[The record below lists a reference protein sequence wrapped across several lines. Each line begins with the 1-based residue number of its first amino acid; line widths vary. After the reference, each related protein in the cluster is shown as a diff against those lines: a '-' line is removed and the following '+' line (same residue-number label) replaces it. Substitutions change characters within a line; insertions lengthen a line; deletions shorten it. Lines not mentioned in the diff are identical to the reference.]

1 MSEAFYGLMAE
12 FDDADALLAAAS
24 RVRQEMPT
32 ALLEAYSP
40 FPITGL
46 DELLGGRIDRIPA
59 WTLLGGLLGGLG
71 TFAIEWYSAVVDYPI
86 QVGGRPAA
94 SWQAFLP
101 PAIEMTILGAALF
114 GVLAMLVAS
123 RLPMVRHPLFA
134 VPAFERA
141 SSDRFFLLIR
151 GLGAHFDEQQARAAL
166 ETLAALAVWDVPS

>member
-1 MSEAFYGLMAE
+1 MSEALYGLMAE
-12 FDDADALLAAAS
+12 FDDAEALLAAVG
-24 RVRQEMPT
+24 RLRRKMPA

-40 FPITGL
+40 FPVAGL
-46 DELLGGRIDRIPA
+46 EEQLARHVDHTPA

-71 TFAIEWYSAVVDYPI
+71 TFAIEWYSAVIDYPI
-86 QVGGRPAA
+86 QVGGRPTG

-101 PAIEMTILGAALF
+101 PAIEMTVLGAALF

-123 RLPMVRHPLFA
+123 RLPMVRHPLFG

-151 GLGAHFDEQQARAAL
+151 RLDAHFNAERARTAL
-166 ETLAALAVWDVPS
+166 EALEPLAVWDVPT

>member
-1 MSEAFYGLMAE
+1 VSAPLYGIMAE
-12 FDDADALLAAAS
+12 FDDAGALLAAAG
-24 RVRQEMPT
+24 RLRQESPT
-32 ALLEAYSP
+32 AQLEAFSP

-46 DELLGGRIDRIPA
+46 DELLAGRDDRTPA
-59 WTLLGGLLGGLG
+59 WMLLGGLLGGVG
-71 TFAIEWYSAVVDYPI
+71 TFAIEWYSAVIDYPI
-86 QVGGRPAA
+86 QVGGRPPA

-151 GLGAHFDEQQARAAL
+151 GSNVHFDAERARASL
-166 ETLAALAVWDVPS
+166 DELAPLAVWDVPS